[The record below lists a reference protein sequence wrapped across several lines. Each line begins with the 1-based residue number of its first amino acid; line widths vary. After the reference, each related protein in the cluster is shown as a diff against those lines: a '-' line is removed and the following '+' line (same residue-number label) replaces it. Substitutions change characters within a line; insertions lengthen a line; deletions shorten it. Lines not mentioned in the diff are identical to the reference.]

1 MQYILLTVKDKDSVI
16 KGFDCA
22 VAENNQYEM
31 RESLLTGFG
40 EIATT
45 VYDQDEFEDF
55 MDVISDLSEGAQNGR
70 VKELNVLNRKG
81 VSQCT

>member
-1 MQYILLTVKDKDSVI
+1 MQYVLLTVKDKDGVI
-16 KGFDCA
+16 KGVDCA
-22 VAENNQYEM
+22 VSENNQYEM

-55 MDVISDLSEGAQNGR
+55 MDVINDLSERVQNGR
-70 VKELNVLNRKG
+70 VKELNILKRKG
-81 VSQCT
+81 VSQWT